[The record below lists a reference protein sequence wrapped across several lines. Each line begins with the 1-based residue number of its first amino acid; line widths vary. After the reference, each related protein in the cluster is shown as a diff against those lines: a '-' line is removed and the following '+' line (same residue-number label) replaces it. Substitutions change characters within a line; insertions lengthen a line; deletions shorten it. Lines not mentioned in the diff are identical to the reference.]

1 MATGNQEAATDTPR
15 QHEFDHM
22 QYRQMFDPAMK
33 NEWDDEDGISP
44 ETEKKDKLI
53 KHCLLL
59 PPTNDQKEY
68 AKKKKLENRKK

>member
-1 MATGNQEAATDTPR
+1 
-15 QHEFDHM
+15 M

-68 AKKKKLENRKK
+68 AKKKKSLKIERNDPFLLLFLPI